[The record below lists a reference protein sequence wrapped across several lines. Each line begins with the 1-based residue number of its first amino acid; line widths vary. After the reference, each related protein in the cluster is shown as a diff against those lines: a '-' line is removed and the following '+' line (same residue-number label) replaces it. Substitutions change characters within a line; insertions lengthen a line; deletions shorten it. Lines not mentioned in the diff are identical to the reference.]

1 MSTLLPRLRAELR
14 QRRHHKAFRVAPP
27 EDAPMLTELARLLD
41 ELSTPDTQEPELDD
55 KALAG
60 AATSLWRAR
69 RKLAQDGDGRYT
81 KPASRYL
88 DLCRS
93 ELAGLGLV
101 VQDHD
106 GDSYHPG
113 RRLEVLAFEDDPAA
127 EAERVVR
134 TVQPSIYFRGRHI
147 QVGQVV
153 VGSPTVKESRHA

>member
-1 MSTLLPRLRAELR
+1 MRTLLPRLRAELR

-27 EDAPMLTELARLLD
+27 EDAPLLAELGRLLD
-41 ELSTPDTQEPELDD
+41 QVSTQEEPELDD

-93 ELAGLGLV
+93 ALADIGLV

-113 RRLEVLAFEDDPAA
+113 RRLEVLAFEDDPDA
-127 EAERVVR
+127 EHDRVLR

-153 VGSPTVKESRHA
+153 VGSPTVKESNA

>member
-1 MSTLLPRLRAELR
+1 MRTVLSRLRAELR

-27 EDAPMLTELARLLD
+27 EEAPMLDELDRLLA
-41 ELSTPDTQEPELDD
+41 ELTTKDTSEPELDD

-81 KPASRYL
+81 KPAGRYL

-93 ELAGLGLV
+93 ALADIGLV

-113 RRLEVLAFEDDPAA
+113 RRLEVLAFEDDPGA
-127 EAERVVR
+127 EHDRVLR

-153 VGSPTVKESRHA
+153 VGSPTVKESNA